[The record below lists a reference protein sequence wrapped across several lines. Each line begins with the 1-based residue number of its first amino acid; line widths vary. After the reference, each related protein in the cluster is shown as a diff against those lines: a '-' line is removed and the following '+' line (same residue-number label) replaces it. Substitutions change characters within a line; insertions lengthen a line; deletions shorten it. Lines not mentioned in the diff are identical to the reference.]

1 MSEPSPADGPL
12 VPISCR
18 VERAV
23 WEAIEAR
30 LEGSNGSLDDLVNS
44 ALADYL
50 QVGRSTLYQLS
61 TAGALVEGIYRGE
74 MTVAR
79 LRGHGDLGLGT
90 FEGLDGEMV
99 VVDGHFYQVR
109 SDGMVSEVA
118 DGVSSPYAVLTK
130 FDPGVPTPLSNCSSL
145 ADLEGELDRLRT
157 SDNLFYAIRVDG
169 VFSSV
174 RTRAVP
180 RTADGVPLVQAAAS
194 QPEFHLADVRGTIVG
209 FWSPA
214 YFKTLTV
221 PGYHLHFLNEDRNAG
236 GHLLDCAGRE
246 LVARIERESNLRLTL
261 PHTGAFLDAD
271 FARDSSD
278 DLRRAETAPG
288 GHADA

>member
-18 VERAV
+18 VDRAV
-23 WEAIEAR
+23 WEALEAR
-30 LEGSNGSLDDLVNS
+30 RAESKESLDEVINA

-50 QVGRSTLYQLS
+50 QVWKSTLYQLS

-74 MTVAR
+74 TTVAR
-79 LRGHGDLGLGT
+79 LRQHGDLGLGT

-99 VVDGHFYQVR
+99 VVDGHFFQVR
-109 SDGMVSEVA
+109 SDGTVSEVGDTA
-118 DGVSSPYAVLTK
+118 SSPYAVLTK
-130 FDPGVPTPLSNCSSL
+130 FDPGPPTPISNCSSL
-145 ADLEGELDRLRT
+145 GELEEELDRLRT
-157 SDNLFYAIRVDG
+157 SDNLFYAFRVDG
-169 VFSSV
+169 LFSRV

-180 RTADGVPLVQAAAS
+180 RTPDGVPLVAAAAH

-246 LVARIERESNLRLTL
+246 LIARVERESNLRLSL
-261 PHTGAFLDAD
+261 PRSTAFLDAD
-271 FARDSSD
+271 FHRDSSD
-278 DLRRAETAPG
+278 DLRRAETAAG
-288 GHADA
+288 GLADA